1 VRTNQ
6 GKPDLERTNVP
17 EKDKNSCN
25 MIPAHWLLV
34 DDERQQQSYKSEKRE
49 SLAQQS
55 TTDMNGS
62 WTPTCGQC
70 PDQQLLLL
78 QIP

>member
-6 GKPDLERTNVP
+6 GKHDLERSNVP

-49 SLAQQS
+49 SVS
-55 TTDMNGS
+55 TGAA
-62 WTPTCGQC
+62 
-70 PDQQLLLL
+70 
-78 QIP
+78 IYY